1 MEKQIEPREDQARE
15 EYLREAYSQLDTL
28 GKAEPI
34 KTLPA
39 IFAGIRTLRENQ
51 AHPEILSR
59 LPLIKDL
66 LDATRNFPVHPNVR
80 MAGIDLNFGVLLS
93 FEGKPTTPTIES
105 KVVAL
110 EELARIWKDAPL
122 VVREYI
128 EVTVNY
134 LFRSAWRDNKTKWG
148 LSDQMKT
155 ARLDMRAY
163 EAQLRSNEKDLPED
177 FDPDRLYGLIY
188 YAYPEHNTMPI
199 GYSVGYQI
207 REVGEMAGESSGF
220 KGDRDI
226 NTMIL
231 DLIGKRYPKET
242 WVAEEKARLAT

>member
-1 MEKQIEPREDQARE
+1 MEKQIEPREACE
-15 EYLREAYSQLDTL
+15 EYLKKAYGQLDTL
-28 GKAEPI
+28 GEAKPI

-66 LDATRNFPVHPNVR
+66 LDATRNFPVHPNVGF
-80 MAGIDLNFGVLLS
+80 AGIDLNFGVLLS
-93 FEGKPTTPTIES
+93 SEGKSTTPTIES

-110 EELARIWKDAPL
+110 EDLARIWKDAPP

-128 EVTVNY
+128 EATVNY
-134 LFRSAWRDNKTKWG
+134 LFRSVWRDNETKWE
-148 LSDQMKT
+148 LFDQMKT

-163 EAQLRSNEKDLPED
+163 EAELRSNGKDLPDD
-177 FDPDRLYGLIY
+177 FNPDRLYGLVY

-207 REVGEMAGESSGF
+207 REVGNMAGESSGF

-226 NTMIL
+226 DTMIL
-231 DLIGKRYPKET
+231 DLIGKRYPKEI
-242 WVAEEKARLAT
+242 WVAEERARLAT